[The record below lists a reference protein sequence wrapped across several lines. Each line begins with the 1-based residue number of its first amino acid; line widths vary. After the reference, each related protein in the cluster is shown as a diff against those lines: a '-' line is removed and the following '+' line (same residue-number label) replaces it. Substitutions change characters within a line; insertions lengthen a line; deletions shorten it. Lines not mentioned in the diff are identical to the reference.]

1 MELCDAYGGYRG
13 RNGEAHIAD
22 RVPAKSSL
30 GEKAGFPKE
39 EASMSMNGP
48 LARAARALIQWP
60 RSHVAKIAELDEETL
75 ARFEAGGS
83 MLAASELTRLRDA
96 LERGGAVFIDED
108 HRAGSGVRLKF
119 NAKDVRAIN
128 RMEGEGGPVGT
139 DDV

>member
-1 MELCDAYGGYRG
+1 
-13 RNGEAHIAD
+13 
-22 RVPAKSSL
+22 
-30 GEKAGFPKE
+30 
-39 EASMSMNGP
+39 MSMNGP

-139 DDV
+139 DDVYAFQRTLVLRHEARHRPTDIVCATHILRESRRWMTPRIA

>member
-1 MELCDAYGGYRG
+1 
-13 RNGEAHIAD
+13 
-22 RVPAKSSL
+22 
-30 GEKAGFPKE
+30 
-39 EASMSMNGP
+39 MSMNGP

-119 NAKDVRAIN
+119 NANDVPLSFHPAATRVLGLVTP
-128 RMEGEGGPVGT
+128 RSVG
-139 DDV
+139 

>member
-1 MELCDAYGGYRG
+1 MATRDYTERV
-13 RNGEAHIAD
+13 GEIT
-22 RVPAKSSL
+22 
-30 GEKAGFPKE
+30 
-39 EASMSMNGP
+39 
-48 LARAARALIQWP
+48 P
-60 RSHVAKIAELDEETL
+60 RPRTL
-75 ARFEAGGS
+75 P
-83 MLAASELTRLRDA
+83 SELMRLRDA